1 MTIEAILIILLIA
14 EIFLIFIGRDL
25 ILKLAKKLNEVV
37 EELRNNN

>member
-1 MTIEAILIILLIA
+1 MTIEAILITMLIA

-25 ILKLAKKLNEVV
+25 ILKLARKLREVV